1 MTTELKQ
8 KHSAFQPL
16 SLGVGFGSSVPQ
28 GWLSLLTQPVLII
41 VGLTGVGKSTV
52 ISNLMEER
60 LDLSLLPNRRILTDE
75 IIIPQMAENEQN
87 LSYFCRVQR
96 FNYTRQYRQFFSG
109 GMAHVL
115 SQIWINPQQL
125 QTQLIFDGLRGK
137 DEVNYA
143 LKAFTEANFIVLDA
157 PNKVRLQRI
166 LKRNDAFDSVNTIN
180 SNSQNQSVDLDK
192 LTSFAALGISE
203 ASSVFNS
210 AEEQEILGWVRQGS
224 VTLKELEQKLKIVV
238 LEQQNYDA
246 VSTRLTLEK
255 MARERTLV
263 IDTTVYNP
271 QQAASQI
278 LSYLK
283 VRQPMECLSV
293 S

>member
-1 MTTELKQ
+1 MTIQLIQ
-8 KHSAFQPL
+8 KNSAFQPL

-28 GWLSLLTQPVLII
+28 GWLSLLTQPLLII

-60 LDLSLLPNRRILTDE
+60 LDLSLLPNRRTLTDD
-75 IIIPQMAENEQN
+75 IIIPKMAKDEQS

-96 FNYTRQYRQFFSG
+96 FNYTRQYREKFSG

-115 SQIWINPQQL
+115 SQLWINPQQL

-137 DEVNYA
+137 DEVDYA
-143 LKAFTEANFIVLDA
+143 VKVFPKAKFIVLDA

-166 LKRNDAFDSVNTIN
+166 LKRNDAFDSVKTIN
-180 SNSQNQSVDLDK
+180 SNSQNKSVDLEK
-192 LTSFAALGISE
+192 LTSFAALGMSE

-210 AEEQEILGWVRQGS
+210 TEEQEILGWVRDGS
-224 VTLKELEQKLKIVV
+224 VTLKELQDKLKIVIQ
-238 LEQQNYDA
+238 EQQNYDS
-246 VSTRLTLEK
+246 VSTRLTLEE
-255 MARERTLV
+255 MAPKRTLV

-283 VRQPMECLSV
+283 VNQPMECLSM

>member
-1 MTTELKQ
+1 MTIKLTQ
-8 KHSAFQPL
+8 KSSAFQPL

-28 GWLSLLTQPVLII
+28 GWVSLAKQPLLII

-52 ISNLMEER
+52 ISNLTEES
-60 LDLSLLPNRRILTDE
+60 LDFTLLPNRRTLTDE
-75 IIIPQMAENEQN
+75 IIIPEMAEDERS

-96 FNYTRQYRQFFSG
+96 FNYTRQYREKFPG

-115 SQIWINPQQL
+115 SQVWVNPQQVN
-125 QTQLIFDGLRGK
+125 TKFIFDGLRGK

-143 LKAFTEANFIVLDA
+143 VKAFPDANFIVLDA

-166 LKRNDAFDSVNTIN
+166 LKRNDAFDSIKSFKQKTESKSI
-180 SNSQNQSVDLDK
+180 DLDD
-192 LTSFAALGISE
+192 LTNFTALGIPE

-210 AEEQEILGWVRQGS
+210 IEEQEIIDWIHQGV
-224 VTLKELEQKLKIVV
+224 VTVKELQQKLKIVV
-238 LEQQNYDA
+238 EEQQNYDA

-255 MARERTLV
+255 MASERTLV
-263 IDTTVYNP
+263 IDTTIDNP

-278 LSYLK
+278 LSKLK
-283 VRQPMECLSV
+283 VNQPMECLSI

>member
-1 MTTELKQ
+1 MTIELTQ
-8 KHSAFQPL
+8 KDTAFQPL

-28 GWLSLLTQPVLII
+28 GWFSLLTQPLLII

-60 LDLSLLPNRRILTDE
+60 LDLTLLPNRRILTDE
-75 IIIPQMAENEQN
+75 IIIPQMAENKQN

-137 DEVNYA
+137 DEVDYA
-143 LKAFTEANFIVLDA
+143 VKAFPEAKFIVLDA

-192 LTSFAALGISE
+192 LNSFKALGISE

-210 AEEQEILGWVRQGS
+210 AEEQEILSWVRQGS

-238 LEQQNYDA
+238 QEQQNYDSL
-246 VSTRLTLEK
+246 STRSTLK
-255 MARERTLV
+255 KQASERTLV
-263 IDTTVYNP
+263 VDTTVYNP

-283 VRQPMECLSV
+283 VRQPMLSV